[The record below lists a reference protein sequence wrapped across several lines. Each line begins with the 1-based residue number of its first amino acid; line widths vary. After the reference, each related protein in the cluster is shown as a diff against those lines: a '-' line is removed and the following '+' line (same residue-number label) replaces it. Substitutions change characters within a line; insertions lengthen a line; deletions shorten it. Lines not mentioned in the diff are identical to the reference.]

1 MCKES
6 RWSRTGKRER
16 VIKRGRE
23 IEREGGRER
32 DVERDSW
39 ESKINTHRGEI

>member
-16 VIKRGRE
+16 ERVVKRGRE
-23 IEREGGRER
+23 IERGGGRDREMWR
-32 DVERDSW
+32 KTVGRV
-39 ESKINTHRGEI
+39 R